1 MEVYLDMNCFH
12 FLGLIWNEVHSN
24 SKQILMHILTKIISL
39 LQTTCELDGFPMLIG
54 SSFEVGNDE
63 ILFEDLKYDIKFKSH
78 KQENFIL
85 LDVRKFVRL
94 SCSYLKI

>member
-1 MEVYLDMNCFH
+1 MGVYLDKNCFH
-12 FLGLIWNEVHSN
+12 FLGLKWNEAHSD
-24 SKQILMHILTKIISL
+24 SKQILMHILTKTISL

-78 KQENFIL
+78 QQHNFIL
-85 LDVRKFVRL
+85 FD
-94 SCSYLKI
+94 